1 MILKC
6 LGCLGVTMIM
16 TCVGWRARMRD
27 ELEGRVTQ
35 SNTQELIGAPKGVYM
50 RAYKTGREF
59 GLVNVVFSIFIHGVV
74 ALLCTLGRVSA
85 GLSDKIL
92 VLTEL
97 LLIFTVLAYIKKG
110 GSYLYKELWTIIT
123 CILASTILNIMLH

>member
-97 LLIFTVLAYIKKG
+97 LLIFTVLAYIKREVLIYTKNYG
-110 GSYLYKELWTIIT
+110 Q
-123 CILASTILNIMLH
+123 